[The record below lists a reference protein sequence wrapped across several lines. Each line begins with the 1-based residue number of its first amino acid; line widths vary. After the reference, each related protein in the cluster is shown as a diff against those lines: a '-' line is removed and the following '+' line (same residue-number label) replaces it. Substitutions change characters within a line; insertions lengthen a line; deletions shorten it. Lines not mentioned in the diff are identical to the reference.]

1 VAKADTAAPLAG
13 AVNDTSGGTDAIGG
27 AGVHDLHSV
36 MVAHVE

>member
-27 AGVHDLHSV
+27 AGGT
-36 MVAHVE
+36 